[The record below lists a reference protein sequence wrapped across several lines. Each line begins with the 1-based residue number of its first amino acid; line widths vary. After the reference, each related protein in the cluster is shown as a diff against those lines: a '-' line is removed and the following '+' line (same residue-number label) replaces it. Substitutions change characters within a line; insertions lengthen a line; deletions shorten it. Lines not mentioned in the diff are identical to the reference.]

1 MPFGRQVQSLSQNGG
16 SLTAEIEGHFI
27 SLLVEILKRF
37 RIVEVIRKQ
46 LRYIQ
51 PYDAFEHID
60 YHKTGELGIPELRKL
75 LFENDFNVTDKQLYY
90 LLHGLRRR
98 CYRDINLEVFCEN
111 LDPVEFGYY
120 SAYQNQLE
128 EERAMDFANRS
139 REEEE
144 VMKRSR
150 LQAQRVEH

>member
-1 MPFGRQVQSLSQNGG
+1 M
-16 SLTAEIEGHFI
+16 
-27 SLLVEILKRF
+27 LKRF

-46 LRYIQ
+46 LKYIQ

-60 YHKTGELGIPELRKL
+60 NYKTGFIGIPELRKL
-75 LFENDFNVTDKQLYY
+75 FFDNDFNVNDQQLYY

-111 LDPVEFGYY
+111 LDPIEFGFYI
-120 SAYQNQLE
+120 AYQAKLD
-128 EERAMDFANRS
+128 EEREKEFANRS

-144 VMKRSR
+144 VMRRSR
-150 LQAQRVEH
+150 VQAQRIEHEFQKAERKKQAELERQL

>member
-1 MPFGRQVQSLSQNGG
+1 M
-16 SLTAEIEGHFI
+16 
-27 SLLVEILKRF
+27 LKRF

-46 LRYIQ
+46 LKYIQ

-60 YHKTGELGIPELRKL
+60 NHKTGFIGIPELRKL
-75 LFENDFNVTDKQLYY
+75 FFDNDFNVNDQQLYY

-111 LDPVEFGYY
+111 LDPIEFGFYI
-120 SAYQNQLE
+120 AYQAKLDE
-128 EERAMDFANRS
+128 KREKEFANRS

-144 VMKRSR
+144 VMRRSR
-150 LQAQRVEH
+150 VQAQRIEHEFQKAERKKQAELERQL